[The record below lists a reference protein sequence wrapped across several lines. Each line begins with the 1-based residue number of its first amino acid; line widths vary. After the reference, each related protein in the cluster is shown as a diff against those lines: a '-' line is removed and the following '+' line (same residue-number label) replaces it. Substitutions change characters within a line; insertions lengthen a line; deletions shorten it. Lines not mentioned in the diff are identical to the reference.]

1 MRQLIGI
8 VIVALVVG
16 LWFWQDQQRERQ
28 LQQLIQTHQP
38 HTMVLYTTTWCG
50 YCQRLK
56 VALDAARVPY
66 QEYDVEQSPEGRA
79 FYEAGDFAGVPVT
92 VMGGEVIEGYD
103 ADRLTAG
110 LDRMGYAVKGL

>member
-1 MRQLIGI
+1 MRQLIGV
-8 VIVALVVG
+8 VIVALLVG
-16 LWFWQDQQRERQ
+16 IGWWQDQQRQQQ
-28 LQQLIQTHQP
+28 LQQLLQTHQP
-38 HTMVLYTTTWCG
+38 HTIVLYTTTWCG

-56 VALDAARVPY
+56 AALDAARVPY
-66 QEYDVEQSPEGRA
+66 QEYDVEQSAEGQT

-103 ADRLTAG
+103 VDRLSTG